1 MMSARPTMK
10 DVAALAG
17 VGLKTVSRVVNGEGS
32 VSPDTTERVN
42 AAIAKL
48 GFRRN
53 EGARL
58 LRQGRTASIGLV
70 LEDVADPFS
79 SALTR
84 AVEDIARQHDSLVFA
99 GSSAEDGVRERELT
113 LAFCAR
119 RVDGLIIVPAGATHR
134 YLVPEI
140 TAGTPAV
147 FVDRPPVD
155 IDADTVLVD
164 NEGGAR
170 MAVDH
175 LIAHGHRRIGFL
187 GDAPTIFTATARL
200 AGYRAS
206 LEAAGLPY
214 DESLTSLAPPTAE
227 AIRHAV
233 ERVLGRP
240 DPATA
245 LFCGNNRVTV
255 EVLRVLA
262 GRPNQPALVGF
273 DDFELADV
281 LRPGITVVAQD
292 PAEMGRTAAEMLF
305 ARLSGDRQGR
315 AKTVRLPTRLI
326 PRGSGEMPIATGIG
340 T

>member
-17 VGLKTVSRVVNGEGS
+17 VGLKTVSRVVNNEGS
-32 VSPDTTERVN
+32 VSPDTAERVH

-79 SALTR
+79 SILTR
-84 AVEDIARQHDSLVFA
+84 AVEEVARRHDSLVFA
-99 GSSAEDGVRERELT
+99 GSSDEDPVRERELT

-119 RVDGLIIVPAGATHR
+119 RVDGLIIVPAGDTHS

-140 TAGTPAV
+140 MAGTPAV
-147 FVDRPPVD
+147 FVDRPPQD

-164 NEGGAR
+164 NEGGAQT
-170 MAVDH
+170 AVEH
-175 LIAHGHRRIGFL
+175 LIAHGHRRIAFL
-187 GDAPTIFTATARL
+187 GDAPSIFTATARL
-200 AGYRAS
+200 AGYRAA

-214 DESLTSLAPPTAE
+214 DESLTHLAPPTAE
-227 AIRHAV
+227 AIRHALA
-233 ERVLGRP
+233 RVLAGQ

-255 EVLRVLA
+255 QVLRELA
-262 GRPNQPALVGF
+262 KRPERPALVGF

-281 LRPGITVVAQD
+281 LQPPITVVAQD
-292 PAEMGRTAAEMLF
+292 PAELGRTAAELLF
-305 ARLSGDRQGR
+305 ERLGGDRQGR

-326 PRGSGEMPIATGIG
+326 PRGSGELPIARGNG